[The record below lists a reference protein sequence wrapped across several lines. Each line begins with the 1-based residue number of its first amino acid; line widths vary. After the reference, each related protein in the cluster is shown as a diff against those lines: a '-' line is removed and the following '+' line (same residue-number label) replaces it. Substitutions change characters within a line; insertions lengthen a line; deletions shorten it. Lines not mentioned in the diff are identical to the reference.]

1 MKLTRLSATLKMLDR
16 LEELKSKGLRA
27 LAQRQ
32 FHEYYDATTY
42 GNEKLFEGFK
52 DSRDQTR
59 FLKLLWAWQV
69 DWSCNKVELAKICP
83 DVCPIFGTPLD
94 YGRGLNRVINPLV
107 ETDESFFQPSVDHKV
122 PRSIAR
128 ALGWTDEQIN
138 SISNYVIISRQANQ
152 MKSNMSTLEELDAF
166 YQNTKKVYFS

>member
-1 MKLTRLSATLKMLDR
+1 VTLKMPNRLD
-16 LEELKSKGLRA
+16 ELKSKGLRA

-32 FHEYYDATTY
+32 FHEYYDSNTY

-52 DSRDQTR
+52 ASKDQNR

-69 DWSCNKVELAKICP
+69 DWPCNKVELAKICP

-107 ETDESFFQPSVDHKV
+107 ETEESFFQPSVDHKV

-128 ALGWTDEQIN
+128 DLGWTEEQIN
-138 SISNYVIISRQANQ
+138 DISNYVIISRQANQ
-152 MKSNMSTLEELDAF
+152 MKSNMSTQEELDAF
-166 YQNTKKVYFS
+166 YQNIKKVYFS